1 MNVRLLGPLEVVGS
15 AGERLDPGTRKQR
28 AVLAMLALSPG
39 RPVSLDR
46 LVEELWAG
54 EAPAKATAT
63 LQAYVSHLRRV
74 LEPGRRPR
82 TPPRLLLTREPGY
95 LLDIT
100 PAQTDAGRFAAW
112 AADGRRLLAAGRP
125 ADAARVLER
134 ALGLWRGDPL
144 AEFPGLAFAR
154 AEAARLAELRSG
166 VVEDRLAARLE
177 LGEASVP
184 ELEELVAGDP
194 YRERAWSLLVLAL
207 YRAGRQAEALAAL
220 RRVRALLSDELG
232 IEPGPALKRLEQSVL
247 AQSPELEAPSAT
259 GEGPAPA
266 TATAGVARQ
275 GGRER
280 LAGREREV
288 RALEERLAE
297 ARAGRGGLV
306 VVSGEAGIGK
316 TSLASAAADL
326 AGARGFRV
334 AWGRCPDSGGAP
346 AFWPWRQA
354 GMLPA
359 RPPAELFDLYDDVL
373 ARLREAPTL
382 LVLEDLHWADASSLR
397 LLEHVAAEL
406 ARTATLAIV
415 TLRPGEHPER
425 LRETLGALSREG
437 LRLPLAPFG
446 AAEVRDF
453 LELRQVRADPVALLD
468 RSGGNP
474 FYLEE
479 LLRLP
484 ESERDRVPPGARDV
498 IARRLARLPGATR
511 DLLKAAAVAGREADA
526 DLLSALAGRPVED
539 VMTALEPALAAG
551 LVTEAASG
559 YRFSHALVREALDAG
574 LTRLDRARLHLRT
587 AEHLE
592 SAAGPLEPADAAGQR
607 LEGGSAA
614 DPGGRPPDRP
624 QNGDPGRRSAVPD
637 PAVLAAHFAA
647 AAPLAPAGKAVAYA
661 TEAARQA
668 ADRHGYQ
675 EAVALWELALAHLPP
690 GDSAA
695 RCRTLTGL
703 GQARRAVGDAEGAFR
718 DLAEAIAQAQ
728 RIGDRAALVAAVSAF
743 GAPSV
748 WNWRPYGFVDDDLAD
763 VLENLLAGPLGDHDR
778 AALLGTL
785 GVELHYGPRRA
796 EGERRAAEAVELA
809 RATGDPAL
817 LARTLNNYL
826 LAAFVPGRNGERL
839 RAVEELL
846 AIPCLRREDRLVA
859 RAIRLSCLLRAGDL
873 AEWERELTRCEQL
886 LRELRRPELESM
898 VRVAQTGGLMARA
911 RWEEAESL
919 LERFPAPRYGASLWG
934 LDARRLIARYLCRRA
949 EGDAGEL
956 MDELVDELVAAA
968 EPALM
973 APVRPVAILAALE
986 NGREG
991 LARELVARWG
1001 EPLREDWSADFLWPV
1016 WGLVAARLGV
1026 PAPDDL
1032 YARLLPI
1039 ADQLVVLGSGSAVCG
1054 SVRDVLAQLALR
1066 LGRTEEAAEHARAA
1080 IAGYERLGLTYWA
1093 GRSRDQW
1100 EAATRRV
1107 ATAP

>member
-1 MNVRLLGPLEVVGS
+1 
-15 AGERLDPGTRKQR
+15 
-28 AVLAMLALSPG
+28 
-39 RPVSLDR
+39 
-46 LVEELWAG
+46 
-54 EAPAKATAT
+54 
-63 LQAYVSHLRRV
+63 
-74 LEPGRRPR
+74 
-82 TPPRLLLTREPGY
+82 
-95 LLDIT
+95 
-100 PAQTDAGRFAAW
+100 
-112 AADGRRLLAAGRP
+112 
-125 ADAARVLER
+125 
-134 ALGLWRGDPL
+134 
-144 AEFPGLAFAR
+144 EFPGLAFAR

-166 VVEDRLAARLE
+166 MVEDRLAARLE

-232 IEPGPALKRLEQSVL
+232 IEPGPALKRLEQAVL
-247 AQSPELEAPSAT
+247 AQSPELETLSAT
-259 GEGPAPA
+259 GAGLAPGPDAAPEPRAAGGPGASSSGPGPAWPPPPSS
-266 TATAGVARQ
+266 TPVTAGVRGVAQ

-280 LAGREREV
+280 LVGREREV

-316 TSLASAAADL
+316 TSLARAAADL

-373 ARLREAPTL
+373 ARLRETPSL

-397 LLEHVAAEL
+397 LLEYVAAEL
-406 ARTATLAIV
+406 PRTATLAIV

-437 LRLPLAPFG
+437 LRLPLGPFG

-484 ESERDRVPPGARDV
+484 ESERDQVPPGARDV
-498 IARRLARLPGATR
+498 IARRLARLPGVTL

-539 VMTALEPALAAG
+539 VMTALEPALAAR

-574 LTRLDRARLHLRT
+574 LTRLERARLHLRA

-592 SAAGPLEPADAAGQR
+592 RAP
-607 LEGGSAA
+607 AA
-614 DPGGRPPDRP
+614 DPGARP
-624 QNGDPGRRSAVPD
+624 QDQAPGGDLGRRSPGPD

-690 GDSAA
+690 GDSAV

-718 DLAEAIAQAQ
+718 DLAEAVAQAQ

-826 LAAFVPGRNGERL
+826 LAAFVPGRNDERL

-859 RAIRLSCLLRAGDL
+859 RAIRLSCLLRAGEL

-934 LDARRLIARYLCRRA
+934 LDARRLIARYLCRSAR
-949 EGDAGEL
+949 GDAA
-956 MDELVDELVAAA
+956 ELVDELVAAA

-986 NGREG
+986 DGREG
-991 LARELVARWG
+991 PARELVARWG

-1016 WGLVAARLGV
+1016 WGLVAARLGT
-1026 PAPDDL
+1026 PSPDDL

-1039 ADQLVVLGSGSAVCG
+1039 ADQFVVLGSGSAVCG

-1080 IAGYERLGLTYWA
+1080 IAGHERLGLTYWA

-1100 EAATRRV
+1100 EAAIRRA
-1107 ATAP
+1107 ATAR